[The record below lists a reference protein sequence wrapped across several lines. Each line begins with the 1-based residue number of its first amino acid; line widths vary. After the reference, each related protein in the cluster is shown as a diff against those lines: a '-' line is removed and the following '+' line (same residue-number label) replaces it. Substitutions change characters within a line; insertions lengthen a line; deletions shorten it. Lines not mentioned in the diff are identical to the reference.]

1 MPGVSL
7 DSPRFRIK
15 SKMKSTNESLD
26 DEGEEELPILTVPL
40 VFGTYR
46 IKGEVLRD
54 SLCQALQYFR
64 QQGRP
69 LLIDGAT
76 KYGNIDV
83 VLKAMKK

>member
-1 MPGVSL
+1 
-7 DSPRFRIK
+7 
-15 SKMKSTNESLD
+15 MKSTNESLD
-26 DEGEEELPILTVPL
+26 DEGKEECPILTVPL

-69 LLIDGAT
+69 LLIDSAT
-76 KYGNIDV
+76 KYGNTDV
-83 VLKAMKK
+83 VLKAMRR